1 MAAIPKDPALPAAL
15 AAKLRATATATATA
29 ATPSIAGA
37 ILRQAAGT
45 QKSPAARKRRT
56 LFSDRLARGVAG
68 IGADDPQREPQ
79 LLRVFLEA
87 ALIDEWGE
95 SLLLDPAFPQWVDRV
110 QTELQDHPELREL
123 AAAVCKV
130 LGSGK

>member
-15 AAKLRATATATATA
+15 AAKLRATAMA
-29 ATPSIAGA
+29 ATPSMAGA

-45 QKSPAARKRRT
+45 QKAPAARKQRT
-56 LFSDRLARGVAG
+56 VFSDRLARGVAG

-79 LLRVFLEA
+79 LLRVFVEA

-110 QTELQDHPELREL
+110 QAELQDHPELREL